1 MPTQAFGGLRVTKA
15 ASAAILNHG
24 ALFFHWLGAAQGIL
38 VQFVCLGSRLSS
50 ATHTFTL

>member
-1 MPTQAFGGLRVTKA
+1 MPTQAFEGLRMKKA

-24 ALFFHWLGAAQGIL
+24 ALFFHWMGAAQGIL
-38 VQFVCLGSRLSS
+38 VQFVCLGLMLSS